1 MNCKVLSLFLFFI
14 GLSFAV
20 GAQTQEISFDWYSA
34 AVAEANAQNKAQ
46 TTIYGTKVDDAGY
59 VYTLASMGSDAD
71 TTGDVA
77 ATQGHLL
84 GEDITG
90 APYSGT
96 SYNSNIMLV
105 KHDFSGNALWKIYS
119 KNGDVDVSSSDYTP
133 TADGG
138 AFLALKTRHTSAN
151 FYGNDILLQLVG
163 NNGTETT
170 ISFSFPDAEYH
181 NVYQPV
187 FVKVDANGNISSAV
201 RATVDWN
208 PVDNPASSYTW
219 GISDGFSLY
228 GAAQEANGNFFVTGN
243 LRRTMHIGENEI
255 LAHNVADWDGGS
267 GFAGSAFVLKL
278 NSDLT
283 YNSHIVTGGSS
294 VGETAKQMKYKDGK
308 LYIAGYLK
316 GSNAVVSLGD
326 SQVTP
331 DDKYSFWTARVNAS
345 DLSVDYLSLV
355 QGAQVNNK
363 NFMQL
368 NALEIAPDN
377 SSFFVAGGIQG
388 GFKIGQDTVS
398 AQGTMYAGF
407 VFRCNSATGVADKGF
422 VKQTSGISNSFGLA
436 VNADSVFV
444 YGYNWATTPKSL
456 YFDSFNRNLETS
468 TSHILGESTGSI
480 TANSCAV
487 KGDSLLIAA
496 RIQANKAL
504 DFAFVETAT
513 SYTSTYS
520 WQGVVAKY
528 TFPGYEFTAPAPQ
541 TYTITL
547 NVGENGTVTTEPES
561 LTDLLADTE
570 VVFTISPAE
579 GYELD
584 EFKVDGEAI
593 AVENNTYTLTVTA
606 DATVDVTFKL
616 IPIEPE
622 TYTITLNVGENGT
635 VTTEPE
641 TLTDLLADTE
651 VVFTISPAEGYEL
664 DEFKVDGEAVAVENN
679 TYTLTVTADVTVD
692 VTFKLI
698 PVEPETYTITLNVGE
713 NGTVTT
719 EPETLTDLL
728 ADTEVVFTISPAEG
742 YELDE
747 FKVDG
752 EAVAVENNTYTLT
765 VTADA
770 TVDVTFKLI
779 PVEPETY
786 TITLNVGENGT
797 VTTEPESLTDLLAD
811 TEVVFTIS
819 PAEGYE
825 LDEFK
830 VNGEAVAVENNTYT
844 LTVTADATVDV
855 TFKLAT
861 SILSDEAR
869 NIEIYS
875 YESEL
880 VISGAEGLNVM
891 VYNMLG
897 QVVESFAVV
906 SDVERHNLPQGMYIV
921 KVGDNDTE
929 KILVR

>member
-71 TTGDVA
+71 TTGDVV

-84 GEDITG
+84 GEDMTG
-90 APYSGT
+90 APYYGT
-96 SYNSNIMLV
+96 SYNNNIMLV

-138 AFLALKTRHTSAN
+138 AFLALKARHTSAN

-187 FVKVDANGNISSAV
+187 FVKVDADGNISSAV

-228 GAAQEANGNFFVTGN
+228 GAAQDASGNFFVTGN

-283 YNSHIVTGGSS
+283 YNNHIVTGGSS

-331 DDKYSFWTARVNAS
+331 DDKYSFWTAKVNAS

-468 TSHILGESTGSI
+468 ASHILGESTGSI

-496 RIQANKAL
+496 RVQANKAL

-606 DATVDVTFKL
+606 DATVD
-616 IPIEPE
+616 I
-622 TYTITLNVGENGT
+622 
-635 VTTEPE
+635 
-641 TLTDLLADTE
+641 
-651 VVFTISPAEGYEL
+651 
-664 DEFKVDGEAVAVENN
+664 
-679 TYTLTVTADVTVD
+679 
-692 VTFKLI
+692 TFKLI

-747 FKVDG
+747 FKVD
-752 EAVAVENNTYTLT
+752 
-765 VTADA
+765 
-770 TVDVTFKLI
+770 
-779 PVEPETY
+779 
-786 TITLNVGENGT
+786 
-797 VTTEPESLTDLLAD
+797 
-811 TEVVFTIS
+811 
-819 PAEGYE
+819 
-825 LDEFK
+825 
-830 VNGEAVAVENNTYT
+830 GEAVAVENNTYT

>member
-46 TTIYGTKVDDAGY
+46 TTVYGTKVDDAGY

-71 TTGDVA
+71 TTGDVV

-84 GEDITG
+84 GEDMTG

-96 SYNSNIMLV
+96 SYNNNIMLV
-105 KHDFSGNALWKIYS
+105 KHDFNGNALWKIYS

-138 AFLALKTRHTSAN
+138 AFLALKARHTSAN

-187 FVKVDANGNISSAV
+187 FVKVDAEGNISSAV

-228 GAAQEANGNFFVTGN
+228 GAAQDANGNFFVTGN

-283 YNSHIVTGGSS
+283 YNNHIVTGGSS

-316 GSNAVVSLGD
+316 GGNAVVSLGD

-331 DDKYSFWTARVNAS
+331 DDKYSFWTAMVNAS

-468 TSHILGESTGSI
+468 ASHILGESTGSI

-496 RIQANKAL
+496 RVQANKAL
-504 DFAFVETAT
+504 NFAFAETET

-528 TFPGYEFTAPAPQ
+528 TFPGYEFTAAPVPQ

-547 NVGENGTVTTEPES
+547 NVGENGTVTT
-561 LTDLLADTE
+561 
-570 VVFTISPAE
+570 
-579 GYELD
+579 
-584 EFKVDGEAI
+584 
-593 AVENNTYTLTVTA
+593 N
-606 DATVDVTFKL
+606 
-616 IPIEPE
+616 
-622 TYTITLNVGENGT
+622 
-635 VTTEPE
+635 PE

-651 VVFTISPAEGYEL
+651 VVFTISPA
-664 DEFKVDGEAVAVENN
+664 D
-679 TYTLTVTADVTVD
+679 
-692 VTFKLI
+692 
-698 PVEPETYTITLNVGE
+698 
-713 NGTVTT
+713 
-719 EPETLTDLL
+719 
-728 ADTEVVFTISPAEG
+728 G

-797 VTTEPESLTDLLAD
+797 VTTEPETLTDLLAD

-825 LDEFK
+825 LDEFM
-830 VNGEAVAVENNTYT
+830 VDGEAVAVENNTYT

>member
-46 TTIYGTKVDDAGY
+46 TTVYGTKVDDAGY

-84 GEDITG
+84 GEDMTG

-96 SYNSNIMLV
+96 SYNNNIMLV
-105 KHDFSGNALWKIYS
+105 KHDFSGNALWKVYS

-138 AFLALKTRHTSAN
+138 AFLALKARHTSAN

-187 FVKVDANGNISSAV
+187 FVKVDADGNISSAV

-228 GAAQEANGNFFVTGN
+228 GAAQDANGNFFVTGN

-308 LYIAGYLK
+308 LYIVGYLK

-326 SQVTP
+326 PQVTP

-456 YFDSFNRNLETS
+456 YFDSFNHNLETS
-468 TSHILGESTGSI
+468 ISHILGESTGSI

-496 RIQANKAL
+496 RVQANKAL
-504 DFAFVETAT
+504 NFAFAETAT
-513 SYTSTYS
+513 SHTSTYS

-541 TYTITL
+541 TYTVTL
-547 NVGENGTVTTEPES
+547 NVGENGTVTTEPET

-616 IPIEPE
+616 IP
-622 TYTITLNVGENGT
+622 
-635 VTTEPE
+635 
-641 TLTDLLADTE
+641 
-651 VVFTISPAEGYEL
+651 
-664 DEFKVDGEAVAVENN
+664 
-679 TYTLTVTADVTVD
+679 
-692 VTFKLI
+692 
-698 PVEPETYTITLNVGE
+698 VEPETYTITLNVGE

-719 EPETLTDLL
+719 
-728 ADTEVVFTISPAEG
+728 A
-742 YELDE
+742 
-747 FKVDG
+747 
-752 EAVAVENNTYTLT
+752 
-765 VTADA
+765 
-770 TVDVTFKLI
+770 
-779 PVEPETY
+779 
-786 TITLNVGENGT
+786 
-797 VTTEPESLTDLLAD
+797 PESLTDLLAD

-830 VNGEAVAVENNTYT
+830 VDGEAVAVENNTYT

>member
-20 GAQTQEISFDWYSA
+20 GAQTQEISFDWYSV

-46 TTIYGTKVDDAGY
+46 TTVYGTKVDDAGY

-84 GEDITG
+84 GEDMTG

-138 AFLALKTRHTSAN
+138 AFLALKARHTSAN
-151 FYGNDILLQLVG
+151 FYGSDILLQLVG

-187 FVKVDANGNISSAV
+187 FVKVDADGNISSAV
-201 RATVDWN
+201 RAIVDWN

-228 GAAQEANGNFFVTGN
+228 GAAQDANGNFFVTGN

-468 TSHILGESTGSI
+468 TSHILGESTGMI

-496 RIQANKAL
+496 RVQAL
-504 DFAFVETAT
+504 DFAFAETAT

-528 TFPGYEFTAPAPQ
+528 TFPGYEFTAAPAPQ

-570 VVFTISPAE
+570 VVFTISPAD

-593 AVENNTYTLTVTA
+593 AVENNTYTLIVTA
-606 DATVDVTFKL
+606 DA
-616 IPIEPE
+616 
-622 TYTITLNVGENGT
+622 
-635 VTTEPE
+635 
-641 TLTDLLADTE
+641 
-651 VVFTISPAEGYEL
+651 
-664 DEFKVDGEAVAVENN
+664 
-679 TYTLTVTADVTVD
+679 TVD

-747 FKVDG
+747 FKV
-752 EAVAVENNTYTLT
+752 
-765 VTADA
+765 
-770 TVDVTFKLI
+770 
-779 PVEPETY
+779 
-786 TITLNVGENGT
+786 
-797 VTTEPESLTDLLAD
+797 
-811 TEVVFTIS
+811 
-819 PAEGYE
+819 
-825 LDEFK
+825 
-830 VNGEAVAVENNTYT
+830 NGEAVAVENNTYM

-861 SILSDEAR
+861 SVLSDEAR

>member
-84 GEDITG
+84 GEDMTG

-138 AFLALKTRHTSAN
+138 AFLALKARHTSAN

-163 NNGTETT
+163 DNGTETT

-187 FVKVDANGNISSAV
+187 FVKVDADGNISSAV

-208 PVDNPASSYTW
+208 PVDNPAASSTW
-219 GISDGFSLY
+219 GTSDGFSLY
-228 GAAQEANGNFFVTGN
+228 GAAQDANGNFFVTGN

-294 VGETAKQMKYKDGK
+294 VGETAKMMKYRDGK

-456 YFDSFNRNLETS
+456 YFDSFNHNLETS
-468 TSHILGESTGSI
+468 ASYILGESTGSI

-496 RIQANKAL
+496 RVQANKAL

-547 NVGENGTVTTEPES
+547 NVGENGTVTT
-561 LTDLLADTE
+561 
-570 VVFTISPAE
+570 
-579 GYELD
+579 
-584 EFKVDGEAI
+584 
-593 AVENNTYTLTVTA
+593 N
-606 DATVDVTFKL
+606 
-616 IPIEPE
+616 
-622 TYTITLNVGENGT
+622 
-635 VTTEPE
+635 PE

-679 TYTLTVTADVTVD
+679 TYTLIVIADATVD

-728 ADTEVVFTISPAEG
+728 ADIEVVFTISPAEG

-752 EAVAVENNTYTLT
+752 EAVTVENNTYTLT

-770 TVDVTFKLI
+770 TVDVTFKL
-779 PVEPETY
+779 V
-786 TITLNVGENGT
+786 
-797 VTTEPESLTDLLAD
+797 
-811 TEVVFTIS
+811 
-819 PAEGYE
+819 
-825 LDEFK
+825 
-830 VNGEAVAVENNTYT
+830 
-844 LTVTADATVDV
+844 
-855 TFKLAT
+855 T

-897 QVVESFAVV
+897 QVVESFAVIN
-906 SDVERHNLPQGMYIV
+906 DVERHNLPQGMYIV
-921 KVGDNDTE
+921 KVGDNDID
-929 KILVR
+929 KILIR

>member
-46 TTIYGTKVDDAGY
+46 TTVYGTKVDDAGY

-71 TTGDVA
+71 TTGDVV

-84 GEDITG
+84 GEDMTG

-96 SYNSNIMLV
+96 SYNNNIMLV
-105 KHDFSGNALWKIYS
+105 KHDFNGNALWKIYS

-138 AFLALKTRHTSAN
+138 AFLALKARHTSAN

-187 FVKVDANGNISSAV
+187 FVKVDADGNISSAV

-228 GAAQEANGNFFVTGN
+228 GAAQDASGNFFVTGN

-283 YNSHIVTGGSS
+283 YNNHIVTGGSS

-308 LYIAGYLK
+308 LYVAGYLK

-377 SSFFVAGGIQG
+377 SSFIVAGGIQG

-407 VFRCNSATGVADKGF
+407 VFRCNAATGIADKGF

-468 TSHILGESTGSI
+468 ASHILGESTGSI

-496 RIQANKAL
+496 RVQANKAL
-504 DFAFVETAT
+504 NFAFAETAT
-513 SYTSTYS
+513 SHTSTYS

-547 NVGENGTVTTEPES
+547 NVGENGTVTTEPE
-561 LTDLLADTE
+561 
-570 VVFTISPAE
+570 
-579 GYELD
+579 
-584 EFKVDGEAI
+584 
-593 AVENNTYTLTVTA
+593 
-606 DATVDVTFKL
+606 
-616 IPIEPE
+616 
-622 TYTITLNVGENGT
+622 
-635 VTTEPE
+635 
-641 TLTDLLADTE
+641 TLTDLL
-651 VVFTISPAEGYEL
+651 V
-664 DEFKVDGEAVAVENN
+664 
-679 TYTLTVTADVTVD
+679 
-692 VTFKLI
+692 
-698 PVEPETYTITLNVGE
+698 
-713 NGTVTT
+713 
-719 EPETLTDLL
+719 
-728 ADTEVVFTISPAEG
+728 DTEVVFTISPAEG

-830 VNGEAVAVENNTYT
+830 VDGEAVAVENNTYT
-844 LTVTADATVDV
+844 LTVTADAIVDV

-861 SILSDEAR
+861 SVLSDEAR

>member
-14 GLSFAV
+14 GLSFAAN
-20 GAQTQEISFDWYSA
+20 AQTQEISFDWYSA

-84 GEDITG
+84 GEDMTG

-105 KHDFSGNALWKIYS
+105 KHDFSGNALWKVYS
-119 KNGDVDVSSSDYTP
+119 KNGDVDVASSDYTP

-138 AFLALKTRHTSAN
+138 AFLALKARHTSAN
-151 FYGNDILLQLVG
+151 FYGTDILLQIVG

-187 FVKVDANGNISSAV
+187 FVKIDADGNISSAV

-208 PVDNPASSYTW
+208 PVDNPADNYTW
-219 GISDGFSLY
+219 GTSDGFSLY
-228 GAAQEANGNFFVTGN
+228 GAAQDANGNFFVTGN

-316 GSNAVVSLGD
+316 GTNAVISLGD

-377 SSFFVAGGIQG
+377 SSFFVAGGVQG

-398 AQGTMYAGF
+398 AQASFYAGF
-407 VFRCNSATGVADKGF
+407 VFRCNAATGVADKGF
-422 VKQTSGISNSFGLA
+422 VKQTGQISNSFGLA

-444 YGYNWATTPKSL
+444 YGYNWATSPKSL
-456 YFDSFNRNLETS
+456 YFDSFNHNLETS
-468 TSHILGESTGSI
+468 ASYILGESIGSI

-487 KGDSLLIAA
+487 KGDSLLIAT
-496 RIQANKAL
+496 RVQGNKAF
-504 DFAFVETAT
+504 DFAFAETET

-528 TFPGYEFTAPAPQ
+528 TFPEYEFTAPAPEPQ

-547 NVGENGTVTTEPES
+547 NVGESGTVTTNPET
-561 LTDLLADTE
+561 LTDLLADTD
-570 VVFTISPAE
+570 VVFTISPSD

-584 EFKVDGEAI
+584 EFKVNGEVVT
-593 AVENNTYTLTVTA
+593 VENSTYTLTVTA
-606 DATVDVTFKL
+606 DATVDVSFKL
-616 IPIEPE
+616 
-622 TYTITLNVGENGT
+622 V
-635 VTTEPE
+635 
-641 TLTDLLADTE
+641 
-651 VVFTISPAEGYEL
+651 S
-664 DEFKVDGEAVAVENN
+664 
-679 TYTLTVTADVTVD
+679 
-692 VTFKLI
+692 
-698 PVEPETYTITLNVGE
+698 
-713 NGTVTT
+713 
-719 EPETLTDLL
+719 
-728 ADTEVVFTISPAEG
+728 
-742 YELDE
+742 
-747 FKVDG
+747 
-752 EAVAVENNTYTLT
+752 
-765 VTADA
+765 
-770 TVDVTFKLI
+770 
-779 PVEPETY
+779 
-786 TITLNVGENGT
+786 
-797 VTTEPESLTDLLAD
+797 
-811 TEVVFTIS
+811 
-819 PAEGYE
+819 
-825 LDEFK
+825 
-830 VNGEAVAVENNTYT
+830 
-844 LTVTADATVDV
+844 
-855 TFKLAT
+855 
-861 SILSDEAR
+861 SILSNEAR

-897 QVVESFAVV
+897 QVVESYAAV
-906 SDVERHNLPQGMYIV
+906 SDVERHNLPKGMYIV
-921 KVGDNDTE
+921 KVGEKDTD
-929 KILVR
+929 KVLIR

>member
-1 MNCKVLSLFLFFI
+1 
-14 GLSFAV
+14 
-20 GAQTQEISFDWYSA
+20 
-34 AVAEANAQNKAQ
+34 
-46 TTIYGTKVDDAGY
+46 
-59 VYTLASMGSDAD
+59 
-71 TTGDVA
+71 
-77 ATQGHLL
+77 
-84 GEDITG
+84 
-90 APYSGT
+90 
-96 SYNSNIMLV
+96 
-105 KHDFSGNALWKIYS
+105 
-119 KNGDVDVSSSDYTP
+119 
-133 TADGG
+133 
-138 AFLALKTRHTSAN
+138 
-151 FYGNDILLQLVG
+151 NDILLQLVG

-170 ISFSFPDAEYH
+170 ISFLFPDAEYH

-187 FVKVDANGNISSAV
+187 FVKVDADGNISSAV

-208 PVDNPASSYTW
+208 PVDNPASNYTW

-228 GAAQEANGNFFVTGN
+228 GAAQDANGNFFVTGN

-496 RIQANKAL
+496 RVQANKAL
-504 DFAFVETAT
+504 DFAFAETET

-528 TFPGYEFTAPAPQ
+528 TFPGYEFTAAPAPQ

-547 NVGENGTVTTEPES
+547 NVGENGTVTTNPET

-570 VVFTISPAE
+570 VVFTISPTE

-606 DATVDVTFKL
+606 DA
-616 IPIEPE
+616 
-622 TYTITLNVGENGT
+622 
-635 VTTEPE
+635 
-641 TLTDLLADTE
+641 
-651 VVFTISPAEGYEL
+651 
-664 DEFKVDGEAVAVENN
+664 
-679 TYTLTVTADVTVD
+679 TVD

-747 FKVDG
+747 FKVD
-752 EAVAVENNTYTLT
+752 
-765 VTADA
+765 
-770 TVDVTFKLI
+770 
-779 PVEPETY
+779 
-786 TITLNVGENGT
+786 
-797 VTTEPESLTDLLAD
+797 
-811 TEVVFTIS
+811 
-819 PAEGYE
+819 
-825 LDEFK
+825 
-830 VNGEAVAVENNTYT
+830 GEAVAVENNTYT

>member
-84 GEDITG
+84 GEDMTG

-105 KHDFSGNALWKIYS
+105 KHDFSGNALWKVYS
-119 KNGDVDVSSSDYTP
+119 KNGDVDVASSDYTP

-187 FVKVDANGNISSAV
+187 FVKVDADGNISSAV

-228 GAAQEANGNFFVTGN
+228 GAAQDANGNFFVTGN

-496 RIQANKAL
+496 RVQANKAL

-528 TFPGYEFTAPAPQ
+528 TFPGYAFTAPAPQ
-541 TYTITL
+541 
-547 NVGENGTVTTEPES
+547 
-561 LTDLLADTE
+561 
-570 VVFTISPAE
+570 
-579 GYELD
+579 
-584 EFKVDGEAI
+584 
-593 AVENNTYTLTVTA
+593 
-606 DATVDVTFKL
+606 
-616 IPIEPE
+616 
-622 TYTITLNVGENGT
+622 
-635 VTTEPE
+635 
-641 TLTDLLADTE
+641 
-651 VVFTISPAEGYEL
+651 
-664 DEFKVDGEAVAVENN
+664 
-679 TYTLTVTADVTVD
+679 
-692 VTFKLI
+692 
-698 PVEPETYTITLNVGE
+698 TYTITLNVGE

-797 VTTEPESLTDLLAD
+797 VTTEPETLTDLLAD

-861 SILSDEAR
+861 SVLSDEAR

>member
-46 TTIYGTKVDDAGY
+46 TTVYGTKVDDAGY

-84 GEDITG
+84 GEDMTG

-138 AFLALKTRHTSAN
+138 AFLALKARHTSAN

-187 FVKVDANGNISSAV
+187 FVKVDADGNISSAV

-208 PVDNPASSYTW
+208 PVDNPAASYAW

-228 GAAQEANGNFFVTGN
+228 GAAQDANGNIFVTGN

-255 LAHNVADWDGGS
+255 LAHNVTDWDGGS

-456 YFDSFNRNLETS
+456 YFDSFNHNLETS
-468 TSHILGESTGSI
+468 ASHILGESTGSI

-496 RIQANKAL
+496 RVQANKAL
-504 DFAFVETAT
+504 NFAFAETAT

-520 WQGVVAKY
+520 WQGVVARY

-570 VVFTISPAE
+570 I
-579 GYELD
+579 
-584 EFKVDGEAI
+584 
-593 AVENNTYTLTVTA
+593 
-606 DATVDVTFKL
+606 
-616 IPIEPE
+616 
-622 TYTITLNVGENGT
+622 
-635 VTTEPE
+635 
-641 TLTDLLADTE
+641 
-651 VVFTISPAEGYEL
+651 VFTISPAEGYEL

-679 TYTLTVTADVTVD
+679 TYTLTV
-692 VTFKLI
+692 I
-698 PVEPETYTITLNVGE
+698 
-713 NGTVTT
+713 
-719 EPETLTDLL
+719 
-728 ADTEVVFTISPAEG
+728 
-742 YELDE
+742 
-747 FKVDG
+747 
-752 EAVAVENNTYTLT
+752 
-765 VTADA
+765 ADA

-830 VNGEAVAVENNTYT
+830 VDGEAVTVENNTYT

>member
-84 GEDITG
+84 GEDMTG

-105 KHDFSGNALWKIYS
+105 KHDFSGNAMWKIYS

-138 AFLALKTRHTSAN
+138 AFLALKARHTSAN

-187 FVKVDANGNISSAV
+187 FVKVDADGNISTAI

-228 GAAQEANGNFFVTGN
+228 GAAQDANGNFFVTGN

-308 LYIAGYLK
+308 LYVAGYLK
-316 GSNAVVSLGD
+316 GTNAVVSLGD

-456 YFDSFNRNLETS
+456 YFDSFNHNLETS
-468 TSHILGESTGSI
+468 ASHILGESTGSI

-496 RIQANKAL
+496 RVQANKAL
-504 DFAFVETAT
+504 NFAFAETAT
-513 SYTSTYS
+513 SHTSTYS

-541 TYTITL
+541 TYT
-547 NVGENGTVTTEPES
+547 V
-561 LTDLLADTE
+561 
-570 VVFTISPAE
+570 
-579 GYELD
+579 
-584 EFKVDGEAI
+584 
-593 AVENNTYTLTVTA
+593 
-606 DATVDVTFKL
+606 
-616 IPIEPE
+616 
-622 TYTITLNVGENGT
+622 TLNVGENGT

-679 TYTLTVTADVTVD
+679 TYTLTVIADATVD

-752 EAVAVENNTYTLT
+752 EV
-765 VTADA
+765 
-770 TVDVTFKLI
+770 
-779 PVEPETY
+779 
-786 TITLNVGENGT
+786 
-797 VTTEPESLTDLLAD
+797 
-811 TEVVFTIS
+811 
-819 PAEGYE
+819 
-825 LDEFK
+825 
-830 VNGEAVAVENNTYT
+830 VAVENNTYT

-929 KILVR
+929 TILVR

>member
-46 TTIYGTKVDDAGY
+46 TTVYGTKVDDAGY

-71 TTGDVA
+71 TTGNVA

-84 GEDITG
+84 GEDMTG

-138 AFLALKTRHTSAN
+138 AFLALKARHTSAN

-187 FVKVDANGNISSAV
+187 FVKVDADGNISSAV

-228 GAAQEANGNFFVTGN
+228 GTAQDANGNFFVTGN

-316 GSNAVVSLGD
+316 GSNAVVSLGEA
-326 SQVTP
+326 QVTP

-456 YFDSFNRNLETS
+456 YFDSFNHNLETS
-468 TSHILGESTGSI
+468 ASHILGESTGSI

-496 RIQANKAL
+496 RVQANKAL

-547 NVGENGTVTTEPES
+547 NVGENGTVTTEPET

-593 AVENNTYTLTVTA
+593 
-606 DATVDVTFKL
+606 
-616 IPIEPE
+616 
-622 TYTITLNVGENGT
+622 
-635 VTTEPE
+635 
-641 TLTDLLADTE
+641 
-651 VVFTISPAEGYEL
+651 
-664 DEFKVDGEAVAVENN
+664 
-679 TYTLTVTADVTVD
+679 
-692 VTFKLI
+692 
-698 PVEPETYTITLNVGE
+698 
-713 NGTVTT
+713 
-719 EPETLTDLL
+719 
-728 ADTEVVFTISPAEG
+728 
-742 YELDE
+742 
-747 FKVDG
+747 
-752 EAVAVENNTYTLT
+752 AVENNTYTLT

-830 VNGEAVAVENNTYT
+830 VDGEAVAVENNTYT
-844 LTVTADATVDV
+844 LTVTADATIDV

-861 SILSDEAR
+861 SVLSDEAR

-921 KVGDNDTE
+921 KVGDNNTE

>member
-46 TTIYGTKVDDAGY
+46 TTVYGTKVDDAGY

-71 TTGDVA
+71 TTGDVV

-84 GEDITG
+84 GEDMTG

-96 SYNSNIMLV
+96 SYNNNIMLV
-105 KHDFSGNALWKIYS
+105 KHNFNGNALWKIYS

-138 AFLALKTRHTSAN
+138 AFLALKARHTSAN

-187 FVKVDANGNISSAV
+187 FVKVDADGNISNAV

-228 GAAQEANGNFFVTGN
+228 GAAQDANGNFFVTGN

-468 TSHILGESTGSI
+468 ISHILGESTGSI

-496 RIQANKAL
+496 RVQANKAL
-504 DFAFVETAT
+504 NFAFAETAT
-513 SYTSTYS
+513 SHTSTYS

-541 TYTITL
+541 TYT
-547 NVGENGTVTTEPES
+547 V
-561 LTDLLADTE
+561 
-570 VVFTISPAE
+570 
-579 GYELD
+579 
-584 EFKVDGEAI
+584 
-593 AVENNTYTLTVTA
+593 
-606 DATVDVTFKL
+606 
-616 IPIEPE
+616 
-622 TYTITLNVGENGT
+622 
-635 VTTEPE
+635 
-641 TLTDLLADTE
+641 
-651 VVFTISPAEGYEL
+651 
-664 DEFKVDGEAVAVENN
+664 
-679 TYTLTVTADVTVD
+679 
-692 VTFKLI
+692 
-698 PVEPETYTITLNVGE
+698 TLNVGE

-830 VNGEAVAVENNTYT
+830 VDGEAVTVENNTYT

>member
-84 GEDITG
+84 GEDMTG

-138 AFLALKTRHTSAN
+138 AFLALKARHTSAN

-187 FVKVDANGNISSAV
+187 FVKVDADGNISSAV

-228 GAAQEANGNFFVTGN
+228 GAAQDANGNFFVTGN

-308 LYIAGYLK
+308 LYVTGYLK
-316 GSNAVVSLGD
+316 GANTVVSLGD
-326 SQVTP
+326 SQITP

-468 TSHILGESTGSI
+468 ASHILGESTGSI

-487 KGDSLLIAA
+487 KGDSLLIAT
-496 RIQANKAL
+496 RVQATKAL
-504 DFAFVETAT
+504 DFAFAENET

-541 TYTITL
+541 
-547 NVGENGTVTTEPES
+547 
-561 LTDLLADTE
+561 
-570 VVFTISPAE
+570 
-579 GYELD
+579 
-584 EFKVDGEAI
+584 
-593 AVENNTYTLTVTA
+593 
-606 DATVDVTFKL
+606 
-616 IPIEPE
+616 

-679 TYTLTVTADVTVD
+679 TYTLIVIADATVD

-719 EPETLTDLL
+719 EPETLTGLL

-747 FKVDG
+747 FKVD
-752 EAVAVENNTYTLT
+752 
-765 VTADA
+765 
-770 TVDVTFKLI
+770 
-779 PVEPETY
+779 
-786 TITLNVGENGT
+786 
-797 VTTEPESLTDLLAD
+797 
-811 TEVVFTIS
+811 
-819 PAEGYE
+819 
-825 LDEFK
+825 
-830 VNGEAVAVENNTYT
+830 GEAVAVENNTYT

-921 KVGDNDTE
+921 KVGDNDTD
-929 KILVR
+929 KIFIR

>member
-84 GEDITG
+84 GEDMTG

-138 AFLALKTRHTSAN
+138 AFLALKARHTSAN

-187 FVKVDANGNISSAV
+187 FVKVDADGNISNAV

-228 GAAQEANGNFFVTGN
+228 GAAQDANGNFFVTGN

-308 LYIAGYLK
+308 LYVAGYLK

-468 TSHILGESTGSI
+468 ISHILGESTGSI

-496 RIQANKAL
+496 RVQANKAL
-504 DFAFVETAT
+504 NFAFAETAT
-513 SYTSTYS
+513 SHTSTYS

-547 NVGENGTVTTEPES
+547 NVGENGTVTT
-561 LTDLLADTE
+561 
-570 VVFTISPAE
+570 
-579 GYELD
+579 
-584 EFKVDGEAI
+584 
-593 AVENNTYTLTVTA
+593 N
-606 DATVDVTFKL
+606 
-616 IPIEPE
+616 
-622 TYTITLNVGENGT
+622 
-635 VTTEPE
+635 PE

-664 DEFKVDGEAVAVENN
+664 DEFKVNGEVVAVENN
-679 TYTLTVTADVTVD
+679 TYTLTVTADATVD

-719 EPETLTDLL
+719 APETLTDLL

-770 TVDVTFKLI
+770 TVDVTFKL
-779 PVEPETY
+779 
-786 TITLNVGENGT
+786 
-797 VTTEPESLTDLLAD
+797 
-811 TEVVFTIS
+811 
-819 PAEGYE
+819 
-825 LDEFK
+825 
-830 VNGEAVAVENNTYT
+830 
-844 LTVTADATVDV
+844 
-855 TFKLAT
+855 AT
-861 SILSDEAR
+861 SVLSDEAR

-880 VISGAEGLNVM
+880 VISGAEGFNAV

-921 KVGDNDTE
+921 KVGGNDTE

>member
-46 TTIYGTKVDDAGY
+46 TTVYGTKVDDAGY

-84 GEDITG
+84 GEDMTG

-138 AFLALKTRHTSAN
+138 AFLALKARHTSAN

-187 FVKVDANGNISSAV
+187 FVKVDADGNISSAV

-228 GAAQEANGNFFVTGN
+228 GAAQDANGNFFVTGN

-456 YFDSFNRNLETS
+456 YFDSFNHNLETS
-468 TSHILGESTGSI
+468 ASHILGESTGMI
-480 TANSCAV
+480 NANSCAV
-487 KGDSLLIAA
+487 KDDSLLIAA
-496 RIQANKAL
+496 RVQANMAL
-504 DFAFVETAT
+504 NFAFAETAT
-513 SYTSTYS
+513 SHTSTYS

-547 NVGENGTVTTEPES
+547 NVGENGTVTTAPES
-561 LTDLLADTE
+561 
-570 VVFTISPAE
+570 
-579 GYELD
+579 
-584 EFKVDGEAI
+584 
-593 AVENNTYTLTVTA
+593 
-606 DATVDVTFKL
+606 
-616 IPIEPE
+616 
-622 TYTITLNVGENGT
+622 
-635 VTTEPE
+635 
-641 TLTDLLADTE
+641 
-651 VVFTISPAEGYEL
+651 
-664 DEFKVDGEAVAVENN
+664 
-679 TYTLTVTADVTVD
+679 
-692 VTFKLI
+692 
-698 PVEPETYTITLNVGE
+698 
-713 NGTVTT
+713 
-719 EPETLTDLL
+719 LTDLL

-797 VTTEPESLTDLLAD
+797 VTTAPETLTDLLAD

-830 VNGEAVAVENNTYT
+830 VDGEAVTVENNTYT

>member
-84 GEDITG
+84 GEDMTG

-138 AFLALKTRHTSAN
+138 AFLALKARHTSAN

-187 FVKVDANGNISSAV
+187 FVKVDADGNISSAV

-208 PVDNPASSYTW
+208 PVDNPASNYTW

-228 GAAQEANGNFFVTGN
+228 GAAQDANGNFFVTGN

-468 TSHILGESTGSI
+468 ASHILGESTGSI

-496 RIQANKAL
+496 RVQANKAL
-504 DFAFVETAT
+504 NFAFAETAT
-513 SYTSTYS
+513 SHTSTYS

-541 TYTITL
+541 
-547 NVGENGTVTTEPES
+547 
-561 LTDLLADTE
+561 
-570 VVFTISPAE
+570 
-579 GYELD
+579 
-584 EFKVDGEAI
+584 
-593 AVENNTYTLTVTA
+593 
-606 DATVDVTFKL
+606 
-616 IPIEPE
+616 
-622 TYTITLNVGENGT
+622 
-635 VTTEPE
+635 
-641 TLTDLLADTE
+641 
-651 VVFTISPAEGYEL
+651 
-664 DEFKVDGEAVAVENN
+664 
-679 TYTLTVTADVTVD
+679 
-692 VTFKLI
+692 
-698 PVEPETYTITLNVGE
+698 TYTITLNVGE

-830 VNGEAVAVENNTYT
+830 VDGEVVTIENNTCM

-880 VISGAEGLNVM
+880 VISGAEGLNVI

>member
-46 TTIYGTKVDDAGY
+46 TTVYGTKVDDAGY

-71 TTGDVA
+71 TTGDVV

-84 GEDITG
+84 GEDMTG

-96 SYNSNIMLV
+96 SYNNNIMLV
-105 KHDFSGNALWKIYS
+105 KHDFNGNALWKIYS

-138 AFLALKTRHTSAN
+138 AFLALKARHTSAN

-187 FVKVDANGNISSAV
+187 FVKVDADGNISSAV

-228 GAAQEANGNFFVTGN
+228 GAAQDANGNFFVTGN

-308 LYIAGYLK
+308 LYVAGYLK

-468 TSHILGESTGSI
+468 ASHILGESTGSI

-496 RIQANKAL
+496 RVQANKAL
-504 DFAFVETAT
+504 NFAFAETAT

-584 EFKVDGEAI
+584 EFKVDGEAV

-616 IPIEPE
+616 IPI
-622 TYTITLNVGENGT
+622 
-635 VTTEPE
+635 
-641 TLTDLLADTE
+641 
-651 VVFTISPAEGYEL
+651 
-664 DEFKVDGEAVAVENN
+664 
-679 TYTLTVTADVTVD
+679 
-692 VTFKLI
+692 
-698 PVEPETYTITLNVGE
+698 
-713 NGTVTT
+713 
-719 EPETLTDLL
+719 
-728 ADTEVVFTISPAEG
+728 
-742 YELDE
+742 
-747 FKVDG
+747 
-752 EAVAVENNTYTLT
+752 
-765 VTADA
+765 
-770 TVDVTFKLI
+770 
-779 PVEPETY
+779 EPETY

-830 VNGEAVAVENNTYT
+830 VDGEAVAVENNTYT
-844 LTVTADATVDV
+844 LTVTADAIVDV

-861 SILSDEAR
+861 SVLSDEAR

>member
-46 TTIYGTKVDDAGY
+46 TTVYGTKVDDAGY

-71 TTGDVA
+71 TTGNVA

-84 GEDITG
+84 GEDMTG

-138 AFLALKTRHTSAN
+138 AFLALKARHTSAN

-187 FVKVDANGNISSAV
+187 FVKVDADGNISSAV

-228 GAAQEANGNFFVTGN
+228 GTAQDANGNFFVTGN

-316 GSNAVVSLGD
+316 GSNAVVSLGEA
-326 SQVTP
+326 QVTP

-456 YFDSFNRNLETS
+456 YFDSFNHNLETS
-468 TSHILGESTGSI
+468 ASHILGESTGSI

-496 RIQANKAL
+496 RVQANKAL

-547 NVGENGTVTTEPES
+547 NVGENGTVTTEPET

-593 AVENNTYTLTVTA
+593 
-606 DATVDVTFKL
+606 
-616 IPIEPE
+616 
-622 TYTITLNVGENGT
+622 
-635 VTTEPE
+635 
-641 TLTDLLADTE
+641 
-651 VVFTISPAEGYEL
+651 
-664 DEFKVDGEAVAVENN
+664 
-679 TYTLTVTADVTVD
+679 
-692 VTFKLI
+692 
-698 PVEPETYTITLNVGE
+698 
-713 NGTVTT
+713 
-719 EPETLTDLL
+719 
-728 ADTEVVFTISPAEG
+728 
-742 YELDE
+742 
-747 FKVDG
+747 
-752 EAVAVENNTYTLT
+752 AVENNTYTLT

-830 VNGEAVAVENNTYT
+830 VDGEAIAVENNTYT
-844 LTVTADATVDV
+844 LTVTADATIDV

-861 SILSDEAR
+861 SVLSDEAR

-921 KVGDNDTE
+921 KVGDNNTE

>member
-84 GEDITG
+84 GEDMTG

-105 KHDFSGNALWKIYS
+105 KHDFNGNALWKIYS

-138 AFLALKTRHTSAN
+138 AFLALKARHTSAN

-187 FVKVDANGNISSAV
+187 FVKVDADGNISSAV

-208 PVDNPASSYTW
+208 PVDNPASNYTW

-228 GAAQEANGNFFVTGN
+228 GAAQDANGNFFVTGN

-308 LYIAGYLK
+308 LYVAGYLK
-316 GSNAVVSLGD
+316 GSNAVVSLDD

-468 TSHILGESTGSI
+468 ASHILGESTGSI

-487 KGDSLLIAA
+487 KGDSLLIAT
-496 RIQANKAL
+496 RVQANKAL
-504 DFAFVETAT
+504 DFAFAETAT

-528 TFPGYEFTAPAPQ
+528 TFPGYEFTAAPAPQ

-547 NVGENGTVTTEPES
+547 NVGENGTVTTNPET

-593 AVENNTYTLTVTA
+593 AVENNTYTLT
-606 DATVDVTFKL
+606 
-616 IPIEPE
+616 I
-622 TYTITLNVGENGT
+622 
-635 VTTEPE
+635 
-641 TLTDLLADTE
+641 
-651 VVFTISPAEGYEL
+651 
-664 DEFKVDGEAVAVENN
+664 
-679 TYTLTVTADVTVD
+679 
-692 VTFKLI
+692 
-698 PVEPETYTITLNVGE
+698 
-713 NGTVTT
+713 
-719 EPETLTDLL
+719 
-728 ADTEVVFTISPAEG
+728 
-742 YELDE
+742 
-747 FKVDG
+747 
-752 EAVAVENNTYTLT
+752 
-765 VTADA
+765 TADA

-797 VTTEPESLTDLLAD
+797 VTTAPETLTDLLAD

-830 VNGEAVAVENNTYT
+830 VNGEVVAVENNTYT

-861 SILSDEAR
+861 SVLSDEAR

>member
-46 TTIYGTKVDDAGY
+46 TTVYGTKVDDAGY

-84 GEDITG
+84 GEDMTG

-138 AFLALKTRHTSAN
+138 AFLALKARHTSAN
-151 FYGNDILLQLVG
+151 FYGTDILLQLVG

-170 ISFSFPDAEYH
+170 ISFSFPDADYH

-187 FVKVDANGNISSAV
+187 FVKVDADGNISSAV

-208 PVDNPASSYTW
+208 PVDNPASSYIW

-228 GAAQEANGNFFVTGN
+228 GAAQDANGNFFVTGN

-294 VGETAKQMKYKDGK
+294 VGETAKMMKYRDGK
-308 LYIAGYLK
+308 LYIVGYLK
-316 GSNAVVSLGD
+316 GANAVVSLGD
-326 SQVTP
+326 SQITP

-355 QGAQVNNK
+355 QGALVNNK
-363 NFMQL
+363 NFMQV

-377 SSFFVAGGIQG
+377 SSFYVAGGIQG
-388 GFKIGQDTVS
+388 GFNVGDDVLS
-398 AQGTMYAGF
+398 AQASMYAGF

-456 YFDSFNRNLETS
+456 YFDSFNHNLETS
-468 TSHILGESTGSI
+468 ASHILGESTGSI

-496 RIQANKAL
+496 RVQVNKAL

-561 LTDLLADTE
+561 LTDLHADTE

-616 IPIEPE
+616 IPVEPE

-635 VTTEPE
+635 VTTNPE

-664 DEFKVDGEAVAVENN
+664 DEFKVDGEV
-679 TYTLTVTADVTVD
+679 VT
-692 VTFKLI
+692 
-698 PVEPETYTITLNVGE
+698 
-713 NGTVTT
+713 
-719 EPETLTDLL
+719 
-728 ADTEVVFTISPAEG
+728 
-742 YELDE
+742 
-747 FKVDG
+747 
-752 EAVAVENNTYTLT
+752 VENNTYTLT

-770 TVDVTFKLI
+770 TVDVSFKL
-779 PVEPETY
+779 V
-786 TITLNVGENGT
+786 
-797 VTTEPESLTDLLAD
+797 
-811 TEVVFTIS
+811 
-819 PAEGYE
+819 
-825 LDEFK
+825 
-830 VNGEAVAVENNTYT
+830 
-844 LTVTADATVDV
+844 
-855 TFKLAT
+855 T

-875 YESEL
+875 YDNEL

-897 QVVESFAVV
+897 QIVESFAVV
-906 SDVERHNLPQGMYIV
+906 SDVERYNLPQGMYIV
-921 KVGDNDTE
+921 KVGDNDTD
-929 KILVR
+929 KIFIR

>member
-46 TTIYGTKVDDAGY
+46 TTVYGTKVDDAGY

-71 TTGDVA
+71 TTGDVV

-84 GEDITG
+84 GEDMTG

-96 SYNSNIMLV
+96 SYNNNIMLV
-105 KHDFSGNALWKIYS
+105 KHDFNGNALWKIYS

-138 AFLALKTRHTSAN
+138 AFLALKARHTSAN

-187 FVKVDANGNISSAV
+187 FVKVDADGNISSAV

-228 GAAQEANGNFFVTGN
+228 GAAQDANGNFFVTGN

-308 LYIAGYLK
+308 LYVAGYLK

-422 VKQTSGISNSFGLA
+422 VKQTSGISNSFGIA

-496 RIQANKAL
+496 RVQANKAL
-504 DFAFVETAT
+504 NFAFAETAT

-541 TYTITL
+541 TYI
-547 NVGENGTVTTEPES
+547 V
-561 LTDLLADTE
+561 
-570 VVFTISPAE
+570 
-579 GYELD
+579 
-584 EFKVDGEAI
+584 
-593 AVENNTYTLTVTA
+593 
-606 DATVDVTFKL
+606 
-616 IPIEPE
+616 
-622 TYTITLNVGENGT
+622 TLNVGENGT

-664 DEFKVDGEAVAVENN
+664 DEFKVDGEA
-679 TYTLTVTADVTVD
+679 
-692 VTFKLI
+692 I
-698 PVEPETYTITLNVGE
+698 
-713 NGTVTT
+713 
-719 EPETLTDLL
+719 
-728 ADTEVVFTISPAEG
+728 
-742 YELDE
+742 
-747 FKVDG
+747 
-752 EAVAVENNTYTLT
+752 AVENNTYTLT

-830 VNGEAVAVENNTYT
+830 VDGEAVAVENNTYT

-855 TFKLAT
+855 TFKLVT

>member
-46 TTIYGTKVDDAGY
+46 TTVYGTKVDDAGY

-84 GEDITG
+84 GEDMTG

-96 SYNSNIMLV
+96 SYNNNIMLV
-105 KHDFSGNALWKIYS
+105 KHDFSGNALWKVYS
-119 KNGDVDVSSSDYTP
+119 KNGDVDVASSDYTP

-138 AFLALKTRHTSAN
+138 AFLALKARHTSAN

-187 FVKVDANGNISSAV
+187 FVKVDADGNISSAV

-228 GAAQEANGNFFVTGN
+228 GAAQDANGNFFVTGN

-308 LYIAGYLK
+308 LYVAGYLK

-468 TSHILGESTGSI
+468 ASHILGESTGSI

-496 RIQANKAL
+496 RVQANKAL
-504 DFAFVETAT
+504 NFAFAETAT
-513 SYTSTYS
+513 SHTSTYS

-541 TYTITL
+541 TYT
-547 NVGENGTVTTEPES
+547 V
-561 LTDLLADTE
+561 
-570 VVFTISPAE
+570 
-579 GYELD
+579 
-584 EFKVDGEAI
+584 
-593 AVENNTYTLTVTA
+593 
-606 DATVDVTFKL
+606 
-616 IPIEPE
+616 
-622 TYTITLNVGENGT
+622 TLNVGENGT

-664 DEFKVDGEAVAVENN
+664 DEFKVDGEA
-679 TYTLTVTADVTVD
+679 
-692 VTFKLI
+692 I
-698 PVEPETYTITLNVGE
+698 
-713 NGTVTT
+713 
-719 EPETLTDLL
+719 
-728 ADTEVVFTISPAEG
+728 
-742 YELDE
+742 
-747 FKVDG
+747 
-752 EAVAVENNTYTLT
+752 AVENNTYTLT

-830 VNGEAVAVENNTYT
+830 VDGEAVTVENNTYT

>member
-46 TTIYGTKVDDAGY
+46 TTVYGTKVDDAGY

-84 GEDITG
+84 GEDMTG

-119 KNGDVDVSSSDYTP
+119 KNGDVDMASSDYTP

-138 AFLALKTRHTSAN
+138 AFLALKARHTSAN

-187 FVKVDANGNISSAV
+187 FVKVDADGNISSAV

-228 GAAQEANGNFFVTGN
+228 GAAQDANGNFFVTGN

-283 YNSHIVTGGSS
+283 YNNHIVTGGSS

-355 QGAQVNNK
+355 QGVQVNNK

-456 YFDSFNRNLETS
+456 YFDSFNHNLETS
-468 TSHILGESTGSI
+468 ASHILGESTGSI

-487 KGDSLLIAA
+487 KGDSLLIAT
-496 RIQANKAL
+496 RVQANKAL

-616 IPIEPE
+616 
-622 TYTITLNVGENGT
+622 
-635 VTTEPE
+635 
-641 TLTDLLADTE
+641 
-651 VVFTISPAEGYEL
+651 
-664 DEFKVDGEAVAVENN
+664 
-679 TYTLTVTADVTVD
+679 
-692 VTFKLI
+692 
-698 PVEPETYTITLNVGE
+698 
-713 NGTVTT
+713 
-719 EPETLTDLL
+719 
-728 ADTEVVFTISPAEG
+728 
-742 YELDE
+742 
-747 FKVDG
+747 
-752 EAVAVENNTYTLT
+752 
-765 VTADA
+765 
-770 TVDVTFKLI
+770 
-779 PVEPETY
+779 
-786 TITLNVGENGT
+786 
-797 VTTEPESLTDLLAD
+797 
-811 TEVVFTIS
+811 
-819 PAEGYE
+819 
-825 LDEFK
+825 
-830 VNGEAVAVENNTYT
+830 
-844 LTVTADATVDV
+844 
-855 TFKLAT
+855 AT

>member
-46 TTIYGTKVDDAGY
+46 TTVYGTKVDDAGY

-84 GEDITG
+84 GEDMTG

-138 AFLALKTRHTSAN
+138 AFLALKARHTSAN

-187 FVKVDANGNISSAV
+187 FVKVDADGNISSAV

-208 PVDNPASSYTW
+208 PVDNPASNYTW

-228 GAAQEANGNFFVTGN
+228 GAAQDANGNFFVTGN

-326 SQVTP
+326 LQVTP

-456 YFDSFNRNLETS
+456 YFDSFNHNLETS

-480 TANSCAV
+480 NANSCAV

-496 RIQANKAL
+496 RVQANKAL
-504 DFAFVETAT
+504 DFAFAETAT

-528 TFPGYEFTAPAPQ
+528 TFPGYEFTAPAPVPQ
-541 TYTITL
+541 
-547 NVGENGTVTTEPES
+547 
-561 LTDLLADTE
+561 
-570 VVFTISPAE
+570 
-579 GYELD
+579 
-584 EFKVDGEAI
+584 
-593 AVENNTYTLTVTA
+593 
-606 DATVDVTFKL
+606 
-616 IPIEPE
+616 

-651 VVFTISPAEGYEL
+651 VVFTIY
-664 DEFKVDGEAVAVENN
+664 
-679 TYTLTVTADVTVD
+679 
-692 VTFKLI
+692 
-698 PVEPETYTITLNVGE
+698 
-713 NGTVTT
+713 
-719 EPETLTDLL
+719 
-728 ADTEVVFTISPAEG
+728 PAEG

-786 TITLNVGENGT
+786 TITLNVGENGS
-797 VTTEPESLTDLLAD
+797 VTTEPETLTDLLAD

-830 VNGEAVAVENNTYT
+830 VDGEAVAVENNTYT
-844 LTVTADATVDV
+844 LTVTADAIVDV

-861 SILSDEAR
+861 SVLSDEAR

>member
-84 GEDITG
+84 GEDMTG

-105 KHDFSGNALWKIYS
+105 KHDFSGNALWKVYS
-119 KNGDVDVSSSDYTP
+119 KNGDVDVASSDYTP

-138 AFLALKTRHTSAN
+138 AFLALKARHTSAN

-187 FVKVDANGNISSAV
+187 FVKVDADGNISSAV

-208 PVDNPASSYTW
+208 PVDNPADNYTW
-219 GISDGFSLY
+219 GTSDGFSLY
-228 GAAQEANGNFFVTGN
+228 GAAQDANGNFFVTGN

-267 GFAGSAFVLKL
+267 AFAGSAFVLKL

-456 YFDSFNRNLETS
+456 YFDSFNHNLETS
-468 TSHILGESTGSI
+468 TSYILGESTGSI

-487 KGDSLLIAA
+487 KGDSLLIATRA
-496 RIQANKAL
+496 QNDKAL
-504 DFAFVETAT
+504 NFAFAENET

-561 LTDLLADTE
+561 
-570 VVFTISPAE
+570 
-579 GYELD
+579 
-584 EFKVDGEAI
+584 
-593 AVENNTYTLTVTA
+593 
-606 DATVDVTFKL
+606 
-616 IPIEPE
+616 
-622 TYTITLNVGENGT
+622 
-635 VTTEPE
+635 
-641 TLTDLLADTE
+641 
-651 VVFTISPAEGYEL
+651 
-664 DEFKVDGEAVAVENN
+664 
-679 TYTLTVTADVTVD
+679 
-692 VTFKLI
+692 
-698 PVEPETYTITLNVGE
+698 
-713 NGTVTT
+713 
-719 EPETLTDLL
+719 LTDLL

-830 VNGEAVAVENNTYT
+830 VDGEAVTVENNTYT
-844 LTVTADATVDV
+844 LNVTADATVDV
-855 TFKLAT
+855 SFKLVT
-861 SILSDEAR
+861 SILSDEVR

>member
-46 TTIYGTKVDDAGY
+46 TTVYGTKVDDAGY

-84 GEDITG
+84 GEDMTG

-138 AFLALKTRHTSAN
+138 AFLALKARHTSAN
-151 FYGNDILLQLVG
+151 FYGTDILLQLVG

-170 ISFSFPDAEYH
+170 ISFSFPDADYH

-187 FVKVDANGNISSAV
+187 FVKVDAYGNISSAV

-228 GAAQEANGNFFVTGN
+228 GAAQDANGNFFVTGN

-456 YFDSFNRNLETS
+456 YFDSFNRNLEPS
-468 TSHILGESTGSI
+468 ISHILGESTGSI

-496 RIQANKAL
+496 RVQANKAL

-541 TYTITL
+541 TYTVTL
-547 NVGENGTVTTEPES
+547 NVGENGTVTTEPET

-606 DATVDVTFKL
+606 DA
-616 IPIEPE
+616 
-622 TYTITLNVGENGT
+622 
-635 VTTEPE
+635 
-641 TLTDLLADTE
+641 
-651 VVFTISPAEGYEL
+651 
-664 DEFKVDGEAVAVENN
+664 
-679 TYTLTVTADVTVD
+679 TVD

-770 TVDVTFKLI
+770 TVDV
-779 PVEPETY
+779 
-786 TITLNVGENGT
+786 
-797 VTTEPESLTDLLAD
+797 S
-811 TEVVFTIS
+811 
-819 PAEGYE
+819 
-825 LDEFK
+825 
-830 VNGEAVAVENNTYT
+830 
-844 LTVTADATVDV
+844 
-855 TFKLAT
+855 FKLAT
-861 SILSDEAR
+861 SIMSDEAR
-869 NIEIYS
+869 DIEIYS

-897 QVVESFAVV
+897 QVVESFDVV
-906 SDVERHNLPQGMYIV
+906 SDVEIHNLPQGMYIV
-921 KVGDNDTE
+921 KVGDNDTD
-929 KILVR
+929 KIFIR

>member
-1 MNCKVLSLFLFFI
+1 MNCKVLSLFLSFI

-84 GEDITG
+84 GEDMTG

-105 KHDFSGNALWKIYS
+105 KHDFSGNALWKVYS
-119 KNGDVDVSSSDYTP
+119 KNGDVDVASSDYTP

-138 AFLALKTRHTSAN
+138 AFLALKARHTSAN

-187 FVKVDANGNISSAV
+187 FVKVDADGNISSAV

-228 GAAQEANGNFFVTGN
+228 GTAQDANGNFFVTGN

-283 YNSHIVTGGSS
+283 YNNHIVTGGSS

-468 TSHILGESTGSI
+468 ASHILGESTGSI

-496 RIQANKAL
+496 RVQANKAL
-504 DFAFVETAT
+504 DFAFAETET

-520 WQGVVAKY
+520 WQGIVAKY
-528 TFPGYEFTAPAPQ
+528 TFPGYEFTAAPVQQ

-547 NVGENGTVTTEPES
+547 NVGENGTVTT
-561 LTDLLADTE
+561 D
-570 VVFTISPAE
+570 
-579 GYELD
+579 
-584 EFKVDGEAI
+584 
-593 AVENNTYTLTVTA
+593 
-606 DATVDVTFKL
+606 
-616 IPIEPE
+616 
-622 TYTITLNVGENGT
+622 
-635 VTTEPE
+635 PE

-679 TYTLTVTADVTVD
+679 TYTLIVIADATVD

-770 TVDVTFKLI
+770 TVDVTFKL
-779 PVEPETY
+779 V
-786 TITLNVGENGT
+786 
-797 VTTEPESLTDLLAD
+797 
-811 TEVVFTIS
+811 
-819 PAEGYE
+819 
-825 LDEFK
+825 
-830 VNGEAVAVENNTYT
+830 
-844 LTVTADATVDV
+844 
-855 TFKLAT
+855 T

>member
-84 GEDITG
+84 GEDMTG

-96 SYNSNIMLV
+96 SYNNNIMLV

-138 AFLALKTRHTSAN
+138 AFLALKARHTSAN

-187 FVKVDANGNISSAV
+187 FVKVDADGNISSAV

-228 GAAQEANGNFFVTGN
+228 GAAQDASGNFFVTGN

-283 YNSHIVTGGSS
+283 YNNHIVTGGSS

-496 RIQANKAL
+496 RVQANKAL
-504 DFAFVETAT
+504 DFAFAETET

-541 TYTITL
+541 TYT
-547 NVGENGTVTTEPES
+547 V
-561 LTDLLADTE
+561 
-570 VVFTISPAE
+570 
-579 GYELD
+579 
-584 EFKVDGEAI
+584 
-593 AVENNTYTLTVTA
+593 
-606 DATVDVTFKL
+606 
-616 IPIEPE
+616 
-622 TYTITLNVGENGT
+622 TLNVGENGT

-651 VVFTISPAEGYEL
+651 VVFTISPTEGYEL
-664 DEFKVDGEAVAVENN
+664 DEFKVDGEA
-679 TYTLTVTADVTVD
+679 
-692 VTFKLI
+692 I
-698 PVEPETYTITLNVGE
+698 
-713 NGTVTT
+713 
-719 EPETLTDLL
+719 
-728 ADTEVVFTISPAEG
+728 
-742 YELDE
+742 
-747 FKVDG
+747 
-752 EAVAVENNTYTLT
+752 AVENNTYTLT

-819 PAEGYE
+819 
-825 LDEFK
+825 
-830 VNGEAVAVENNTYT
+830 
-844 LTVTADATVDV
+844 
-855 TFKLAT
+855 
-861 SILSDEAR
+861 
-869 NIEIYS
+869 
-875 YESEL
+875 
-880 VISGAEGLNVM
+880 
-891 VYNMLG
+891 
-897 QVVESFAVV
+897 
-906 SDVERHNLPQGMYIV
+906 
-921 KVGDNDTE
+921 
-929 KILVR
+929 

>member
-71 TTGDVA
+71 TTGDVT

-84 GEDITG
+84 GEDMTG

-138 AFLALKTRHTSAN
+138 AFLALKARHTSAN

-187 FVKVDANGNISSAV
+187 FVKVDADGNISSAV

-228 GAAQEANGNFFVTGN
+228 GAAQDANGNFFVTGN

-283 YNSHIVTGGSS
+283 YNNHIVTGGSS

-468 TSHILGESTGSI
+468 ISHILGESTGSI

-496 RIQANKAL
+496 RVQANKAL
-504 DFAFVETAT
+504 NFAFAETAT
-513 SYTSTYS
+513 SHTSTYS

-541 TYTITL
+541 TYT
-547 NVGENGTVTTEPES
+547 V
-561 LTDLLADTE
+561 
-570 VVFTISPAE
+570 
-579 GYELD
+579 
-584 EFKVDGEAI
+584 
-593 AVENNTYTLTVTA
+593 
-606 DATVDVTFKL
+606 
-616 IPIEPE
+616 
-622 TYTITLNVGENGT
+622 
-635 VTTEPE
+635 
-641 TLTDLLADTE
+641 
-651 VVFTISPAEGYEL
+651 
-664 DEFKVDGEAVAVENN
+664 
-679 TYTLTVTADVTVD
+679 
-692 VTFKLI
+692 
-698 PVEPETYTITLNVGE
+698 TLNVGE

-830 VNGEAVAVENNTYT
+830 VDGEAVTVENNTYT

>member
-84 GEDITG
+84 GEDMTG

-105 KHDFSGNALWKIYS
+105 KHDFSGNAMWKIYS

-138 AFLALKTRHTSAN
+138 AFLALKARHTSAN

-187 FVKVDANGNISSAV
+187 FVKVDADGNISTAI

-228 GAAQEANGNFFVTGN
+228 GAAQDANGNFFVTGN

-308 LYIAGYLK
+308 LYVAGYLK
-316 GSNAVVSLGD
+316 GTNAVVSLGD

-456 YFDSFNRNLETS
+456 YFDSFNHNLETS
-468 TSHILGESTGSI
+468 ASHILGESTGSI

-496 RIQANKAL
+496 RVQANKAL
-504 DFAFVETAT
+504 NFAFAETAT
-513 SYTSTYS
+513 SHTSTYS

-541 TYTITL
+541 TYT
-547 NVGENGTVTTEPES
+547 V
-561 LTDLLADTE
+561 
-570 VVFTISPAE
+570 
-579 GYELD
+579 
-584 EFKVDGEAI
+584 
-593 AVENNTYTLTVTA
+593 
-606 DATVDVTFKL
+606 
-616 IPIEPE
+616 
-622 TYTITLNVGENGT
+622 TLNVGENGT

-679 TYTLTVTADVTVD
+679 TYTLTVIADATVD

-752 EAVAVENNTYTLT
+752 EV
-765 VTADA
+765 
-770 TVDVTFKLI
+770 
-779 PVEPETY
+779 
-786 TITLNVGENGT
+786 
-797 VTTEPESLTDLLAD
+797 
-811 TEVVFTIS
+811 
-819 PAEGYE
+819 
-825 LDEFK
+825 
-830 VNGEAVAVENNTYT
+830 VAVENNTYT

>member
-46 TTIYGTKVDDAGY
+46 TTVYGTKVDDAGY

-71 TTGDVA
+71 TTGNVA

-84 GEDITG
+84 GEDMTG

-138 AFLALKTRHTSAN
+138 AFLALKARHTSAN

-187 FVKVDANGNISSAV
+187 FVKVDADGNISSAV

-228 GAAQEANGNFFVTGN
+228 GAAQDANGNFFVTGN

-267 GFAGSAFVLKL
+267 GSAGSAFVLKL

-331 DDKYSFWTARVNAS
+331 DDKYSFWTSRVNAS

-422 VKQTSGISNSFGLA
+422 VKQTSGISNNFGLA

-456 YFDSFNRNLETS
+456 YFDSFNHNLETS
-468 TSHILGESTGSI
+468 ASHILGESTGSI

-496 RIQANKAL
+496 RVQANKAL
-504 DFAFVETAT
+504 DFAFAETET

-520 WQGVVAKY
+520 WQGIVAKY
-528 TFPGYEFTAPAPQ
+528 TFPGYEFTAAPVQQ

-547 NVGENGTVTTEPES
+547 NVGENGTVTT
-561 LTDLLADTE
+561 
-570 VVFTISPAE
+570 
-579 GYELD
+579 
-584 EFKVDGEAI
+584 
-593 AVENNTYTLTVTA
+593 N
-606 DATVDVTFKL
+606 
-616 IPIEPE
+616 
-622 TYTITLNVGENGT
+622 
-635 VTTEPE
+635 PE
-641 TLTDLLADTE
+641 TLTNLLADTE

-664 DEFKVDGEAVAVENN
+664 DEFKVDGEAV
-679 TYTLTVTADVTVD
+679 T
-692 VTFKLI
+692 
-698 PVEPETYTITLNVGE
+698 
-713 NGTVTT
+713 
-719 EPETLTDLL
+719 
-728 ADTEVVFTISPAEG
+728 
-742 YELDE
+742 
-747 FKVDG
+747 
-752 EAVAVENNTYTLT
+752 VENNTYTLT

-786 TITLNVGENGT
+786 TITLNVGENGI
-797 VTTEPESLTDLLAD
+797 VTTNPETLTDLLAD

-830 VNGEAVAVENNTYT
+830 VDGEAVTVENNTYT
-844 LTVTADATVDV
+844 LTVIADATVDI

>member
-46 TTIYGTKVDDAGY
+46 TTVYGTKVDDAGY

-84 GEDITG
+84 GEDMMG

-138 AFLALKTRHTSAN
+138 AFLALKARHTSAN

-170 ISFSFPDAEYH
+170 ILFSFPDAEYH

-187 FVKVDANGNISSAV
+187 FVKVDADGNISSAV

-228 GAAQEANGNFFVTGN
+228 GAAQDANGNFFLTGN

-468 TSHILGESTGSI
+468 ISHILGESTGSI

-496 RIQANKAL
+496 RVQANKAL
-504 DFAFVETAT
+504 NFAFAETAT
-513 SYTSTYS
+513 SHTSTYS

-547 NVGENGTVTTEPES
+547 NVGENGTVTT
-561 LTDLLADTE
+561 
-570 VVFTISPAE
+570 
-579 GYELD
+579 
-584 EFKVDGEAI
+584 
-593 AVENNTYTLTVTA
+593 N
-606 DATVDVTFKL
+606 
-616 IPIEPE
+616 
-622 TYTITLNVGENGT
+622 
-635 VTTEPE
+635 PE

-664 DEFKVDGEAVAVENN
+664 DEFKVNGEVVAVENN
-679 TYTLTVTADVTVD
+679 TYTLTVTADATVD

-719 EPETLTDLL
+719 APETLTDLL

-770 TVDVTFKLI
+770 TVDVTFKL
-779 PVEPETY
+779 
-786 TITLNVGENGT
+786 
-797 VTTEPESLTDLLAD
+797 
-811 TEVVFTIS
+811 
-819 PAEGYE
+819 
-825 LDEFK
+825 
-830 VNGEAVAVENNTYT
+830 
-844 LTVTADATVDV
+844 
-855 TFKLAT
+855 AT
-861 SILSDEAR
+861 SVLSDEAR

-880 VISGAEGLNVM
+880 VISGAEGFNAV

-921 KVGDNDTE
+921 KVGGNDTE

>member
-1 MNCKVLSLFLFFI
+1 
-14 GLSFAV
+14 
-20 GAQTQEISFDWYSA
+20 
-34 AVAEANAQNKAQ
+34 
-46 TTIYGTKVDDAGY
+46 
-59 VYTLASMGSDAD
+59 
-71 TTGDVA
+71 
-77 ATQGHLL
+77 
-84 GEDITG
+84 
-90 APYSGT
+90 
-96 SYNSNIMLV
+96 
-105 KHDFSGNALWKIYS
+105 
-119 KNGDVDVSSSDYTP
+119 
-133 TADGG
+133 
-138 AFLALKTRHTSAN
+138 
-151 FYGNDILLQLVG
+151 
-163 NNGTETT
+163 
-170 ISFSFPDAEYH
+170 
-181 NVYQPV
+181 
-187 FVKVDANGNISSAV
+187 
-201 RATVDWN
+201 
-208 PVDNPASSYTW
+208 
-219 GISDGFSLY
+219 
-228 GAAQEANGNFFVTGN
+228 
-243 LRRTMHIGENEI
+243 
-255 LAHNVADWDGGS
+255 
-267 GFAGSAFVLKL
+267 
-278 NSDLT
+278 
-283 YNSHIVTGGSS
+283 
-294 VGETAKQMKYKDGK
+294 
-308 LYIAGYLK
+308 
-316 GSNAVVSLGD
+316 
-326 SQVTP
+326 

-496 RIQANKAL
+496 RVQAL
-504 DFAFVETAT
+504 DFAFAETAT

-528 TFPGYEFTAPAPQ
+528 TFPGYEFTAAPAPQ

-584 EFKVDGEAI
+584 EFKVDGEAVT
-593 AVENNTYTLTVTA
+593 VENNTYTLTVIA
-606 DATVDVTFKL
+606 DA
-616 IPIEPE
+616 
-622 TYTITLNVGENGT
+622 
-635 VTTEPE
+635 
-641 TLTDLLADTE
+641 
-651 VVFTISPAEGYEL
+651 
-664 DEFKVDGEAVAVENN
+664 
-679 TYTLTVTADVTVD
+679 TVD

-752 EAVAVENNTYTLT
+752 EAVV
-765 VTADA
+765 
-770 TVDVTFKLI
+770 
-779 PVEPETY
+779 
-786 TITLNVGENGT
+786 
-797 VTTEPESLTDLLAD
+797 
-811 TEVVFTIS
+811 
-819 PAEGYE
+819 
-825 LDEFK
+825 
-830 VNGEAVAVENNTYT
+830 VENNTYT